1 MKIRIASVMLALSL
15 LAGASVASAQTSTVQ
30 NPWAYTPMAYFWGNQ
45 AVATP
50 SNTATTSP
58 QVGTQTNPS
67 SALDNLFAFM
77 PMFRFFG
84 YTP

>member
-1 MKIRIASVMLALSL
+1 MKTRIASFMLAMSL
-15 LAGASVASAQTSTVQ
+15 LAGASVVSAQTSTVQ
-30 NPWAYTPMAYFWGNQ
+30 NPWAYMPMAYFWGNQ

-50 SNTATTSP
+50 SNAATTSP
-58 QVGTQTNPS
+58 QVNSQTNPD

-84 YTP
+84 YTR